1 MIIKL
6 QQNRPHISLTQF
18 LSKVLYMSDTI
29 FIDKLCIKSLD
40 L

>member
-18 LSKVLYMSDTI
+18 LSKVLYMSDAT
-29 FIDKLCIKSLD
+29 FIDKLLYKIS
-40 L
+40 